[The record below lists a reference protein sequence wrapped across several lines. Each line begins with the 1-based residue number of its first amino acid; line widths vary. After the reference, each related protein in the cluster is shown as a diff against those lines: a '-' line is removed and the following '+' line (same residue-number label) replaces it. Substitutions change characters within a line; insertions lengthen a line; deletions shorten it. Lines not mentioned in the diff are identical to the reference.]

1 MKGLLSVWVLGF
13 VFCTLSYGN
22 SHAETKEEIVI
33 AAKDTLSCH
42 ILGSVENGLI
52 IISADVDLKGCVC
65 KLPKGITLLFKN
77 GVIRNGTLS
86 GCMTKI
92 ECKGKAFDR
101 VTIEGSWN
109 VPEISTR
116 LFADLSYENS
126 LRDVVALAHPK
137 VKNRIV
143 IEKGEYKVSAGK
155 KSATCISLCSN
166 TDLMMNG
173 TIRLVP
179 NGLKSYNIILA
190 KGKNINIGG
199 KGTIIGDKYT
209 HTGTEGEWGMGVRLH
224 KAVNATV
231 SGLTIKD
238 CWGDCIYVGGN
249 SKNVL
254 IENCTLDNGR
264 RQGISITKA
273 DSVTIRQCSISN
285 VGGTAPEYAI
295 DIEPN
300 KGDTVDHVLIEKV
313 AVKNCQGGI
322 MATRSLKK
330 SVEGKPLSWIGSVE
344 LRCCNTSAKRKFPAS
359 FKGCDCLFVSNCKI
373 VSTHAN
379 PAIRTQSVRQ
389 VRIVEN
395 TIIDKPDLLS
405 KAKRSAK
412 KLLQRGDAE
421 LISIEGAK
429 IQKVNANRIITK

>member
-1 MKGLLSVWVLGF
+1 MKGLLSIWILGF
-13 VFCTLSYGN
+13 VFCTQSYGN
-22 SHAETKEEIVI
+22 SRAETKEEVAI
-33 AAKDTLSCH
+33 AAKDTLSYD
-42 ILGSVENGLI
+42 ILGSAANGRI
-52 IISADVDLKGCVC
+52 VINDDVDMKGDVC
-65 KLPKGITLLFKN
+65 RLPKGMTLLFRK

-264 RQGISITKA
+264 RQGISVTKA
-273 DSVTIRQCSISN
+273 DNVTIRRCSISN
-285 VGGTAPEYAI
+285 IGGTAPGYAI

-300 KGDTVDHVLIEKV
+300 KGDSVDHVLIDNV
-313 AVKNCQGGI
+313 VVKNCLGGI
-322 MATRSLKK
+322 KATRSLKQTN
-330 SVEGKPLSWIGSVE
+330 EGKPLSWIGSVE
-344 LRCCNTSAKRKFPAS
+344 VRYCDTSAQKKFPAL
-359 FKGCDCLFVSNCKI
+359 FKGCDSLYVSNCKI
-373 VSTHAN
+373 VSSNAK
-379 PAIRTQSVRQ
+379 PAILTKNVDH
-389 VRIVEN
+389 VCVVEN
-395 TIIDKPDLLS
+395 TLVDRSDLLS
-405 KAKRSAK
+405 KAKRFAK
-412 KLLQRGDAE
+412 KVLQRGSVE

-429 IQKVNANRIITK
+429 FQKVNANRIITE